1 MPGPETA
8 TYVIIAQKS
17 AVLPVFDVFYFVNI
31 ISIIVNSIFNTTSI
45 SGFVVAAGCYGCWLS
60 GKAGLNM

>member
-8 TYVIIAQKS
+8 TYVFIAQKN
-17 AVLPVFDVFYFVNI
+17 AVLPMFDVFYFVNI

-45 SGFVVAAGCYGCWLS
+45 SGFVVVAGSYGCWLS
-60 GKAGLNM
+60 GKGLNM